1 MADDVTVAVEDYVAT
16 VEFHRPPNNFFDVP
30 LIQALVKAVFALDED
45 PDCRAIVLCS
55 EGKNFCAGA
64 DLGPQSDLVDKTA
77 NLYEQAVALF
87 SARKPIVAAVQGAAV
102 GGGLGLALAADF
114 RVATPDTRFSCNFA
128 KLGFH
133 QGFGVSV
140 TLPAVVGQQRALEL
154 MYTGGQ
160 AKGAEALAIGLC
172 DRLSPATRTCAT
184 RRTQFAS
191 EIAASGPLAV
201 LAIRETMRGE
211 LADRVRAGD
220 RREHEQQQILR
231 AHVRLPGR
239 RRGDG
244 RAPPAALHRAARAV
258 SGDHA
263 RAGRHRPRRA
273 RAMVRGATCRSSA
286 RRSPPNRSWA
296 AAPTSP
302 SGSPMPTG
310 ATASSAARRST
321 ACSPPRTTSAAST
334 ASSTRSDPPTCPYRK
349 HWGTASTRPSPV
361 RPST

>member
-1 MADDVTVAVEDYVAT
+1 MADDVTVAVEDHVAT

-30 LIQALVKAVFALDED
+30 LIQALVKAVFALDDD
-45 PDCRAIVLCS
+45 PDCRAILLCS

-64 DLGPQSDLVDKTA
+64 DLGPQSDLVDNTA

-87 SARKPIVAAVQGAAV
+87 SAKKPIVAAVQGAAV

-172 DRLSPATRTCAT
+172 DRLTSPEDLRDATRE
-184 RRTQFAS
+184 FAS
-191 EIAASGPLAV
+191 EIATSGPLAV

-211 LADRVRAGD
+211 LADRVRAATA
-220 RREHEQQQILR
+220 REHEQQQILR
-231 AHVRLPGR
+231 ATADFQEGVAAMGER
-239 RRGDG
+239 R
-244 RAPPAALHRAARAV
+244 
-258 SGDHA
+258 
-263 RAGRHRPRRA
+263 
-273 RAMVRGATCRSSA
+273 
-286 RRSPPNRSWA
+286 
-296 AAPTSP
+296 
-302 SGSPMPTG
+302 
-310 ATASSAARRST
+310 
-321 ACSPPRTTSAAST
+321 PPRFTG
-334 ASSTRSDPPTCPYRK
+334 K
-349 HWGTASTRPSPV
+349 
-361 RPST
+361 

>member
-1 MADDVTVAVEDYVAT
+1 MADDVTVAVEDYVAM

-30 LIQALVKAVFALDED
+30 LIQALVKAVFALDDD

-64 DLGPQSDLVDKTA
+64 DLGPQSDLVDNTA

-87 SARKPIVAAVQGAAV
+87 SAKKPIVAAVQGAAV

-172 DRLSPATRTCAT
+172 DRLTSPEDLRDAARE
-184 RRTQFAS
+184 FAS

-211 LADRVRAGD
+211 LADRVRAATA
-220 RREHEQQQILR
+220 REHEQQQILR
-231 AHVRLPGR
+231 ATSDFQEGVAAMGER
-239 RRGDG
+239 R
-244 RAPPAALHRAARAV
+244 
-258 SGDHA
+258 
-263 RAGRHRPRRA
+263 
-273 RAMVRGATCRSSA
+273 
-286 RRSPPNRSWA
+286 
-296 AAPTSP
+296 
-302 SGSPMPTG
+302 
-310 ATASSAARRST
+310 
-321 ACSPPRTTSAAST
+321 PPRFTG
-334 ASSTRSDPPTCPYRK
+334 K
-349 HWGTASTRPSPV
+349 
-361 RPST
+361 

>member
-30 LIQALVKAVFALDED
+30 LIQALVKAVFALDDD
-45 PDCRAIVLCS
+45 PECRAIVLCS

-64 DLGPQSDLVDKTA
+64 DLGPQSDLVDNTA

-87 SARKPIVAAVQGAAV
+87 SAKKPIVAAVQGAAV

-172 DRLSPATRTCAT
+172 DRLSSNEDLRAAAHE
-184 RRTQFAS
+184 FAG
-191 EIAASGPLAV
+191 EIASSGPLAV

-211 LADRVRAGD
+211 LADRVRAATA
-220 RREHEQQQILR
+220 REHEQQQILR
-231 AHVRLPGR
+231 ATSDFQEGVAAMGER
-239 RRGDG
+239 R
-244 RAPPAALHRAARAV
+244 
-258 SGDHA
+258 
-263 RAGRHRPRRA
+263 
-273 RAMVRGATCRSSA
+273 
-286 RRSPPNRSWA
+286 
-296 AAPTSP
+296 
-302 SGSPMPTG
+302 
-310 ATASSAARRST
+310 
-321 ACSPPRTTSAAST
+321 PPRFTG
-334 ASSTRSDPPTCPYRK
+334 K
-349 HWGTASTRPSPV
+349 
-361 RPST
+361 

>member
-1 MADDVTVAVEDYVAT
+1 MADDVTVAVEDHVAT

-30 LIQALVKAVFALDED
+30 LIQALVKAVFALDDD
-45 PDCRAIVLCS
+45 PDCRAILLCS

-64 DLGPQSDLVDKTA
+64 DLGPQSDLVDNTA

-87 SARKPIVAAVQGAAV
+87 SAKKPIVAAVQGAAV

-172 DRLSPATRTCAT
+172 DRLTSPEDLRDATRE
-184 RRTQFAS
+184 FAS

-211 LADRVRAGD
+211 LADRVRAATA
-220 RREHEQQQILR
+220 REHEQQQILR
-231 AHVRLPGR
+231 ATSDFQEGVAAMGER
-239 RRGDG
+239 R
-244 RAPPAALHRAARAV
+244 
-258 SGDHA
+258 
-263 RAGRHRPRRA
+263 
-273 RAMVRGATCRSSA
+273 
-286 RRSPPNRSWA
+286 
-296 AAPTSP
+296 
-302 SGSPMPTG
+302 
-310 ATASSAARRST
+310 
-321 ACSPPRTTSAAST
+321 PPRFTG
-334 ASSTRSDPPTCPYRK
+334 K
-349 HWGTASTRPSPV
+349 
-361 RPST
+361 

>member
-30 LIQALVKAVFALDED
+30 LIQALVKAVFALDGD

-64 DLGPQSDLVDKTA
+64 DLGPQSDLVDNTA

-87 SARKPIVAAVQGAAV
+87 SAKKPIVAAVQGAAV
-102 GGGLGLALAADF
+102 GGGLGLALSADF

-140 TLPAVVGQQRALEL
+140 TLPAVIGQQRALEL

-172 DRLSPATRTCAT
+172 DRLTSPEDLRDAARE
-184 RRTQFAS
+184 FAS

-211 LADRVRAGD
+211 LADRVRAATA
-220 RREHEQQQILR
+220 REHEQQQILR
-231 AHVRLPGR
+231 ATSDFQEGVAAMGER
-239 RRGDG
+239 R
-244 RAPPAALHRAARAV
+244 
-258 SGDHA
+258 
-263 RAGRHRPRRA
+263 
-273 RAMVRGATCRSSA
+273 
-286 RRSPPNRSWA
+286 
-296 AAPTSP
+296 
-302 SGSPMPTG
+302 
-310 ATASSAARRST
+310 
-321 ACSPPRTTSAAST
+321 PPRFTG
-334 ASSTRSDPPTCPYRK
+334 K
-349 HWGTASTRPSPV
+349 
-361 RPST
+361 

>member
-30 LIQALVKAVFALDED
+30 LIQALVEAVFALDDD
-45 PDCRAIVLCS
+45 PACRAIVLCS

-64 DLGPQSDLVDKTA
+64 DLGPESDLVDNTA
-77 NLYEQAVALF
+77 NLYDQAVALF

-114 RVATPDTRFSCNFA
+114 RVATPDSRFSCNFA

-140 TLPAVVGQQRALEL
+140 TLPALVGQQRALEL

-172 DRLSPATRTCAT
+172 DRLTSPEDLRDAAHE
-184 RRTQFAS
+184 FAS

-211 LADRVRAGD
+211 LADRVRAAT

-231 AHVRLPGR
+231 ATSDFQEGVAAMTER
-239 RRGDG
+239 R
-244 RAPPAALHRAARAV
+244 
-258 SGDHA
+258 
-263 RAGRHRPRRA
+263 
-273 RAMVRGATCRSSA
+273 
-286 RRSPPNRSWA
+286 
-296 AAPTSP
+296 
-302 SGSPMPTG
+302 
-310 ATASSAARRST
+310 
-321 ACSPPRTTSAAST
+321 PPRFTGS
-334 ASSTRSDPPTCPYRK
+334 
-349 HWGTASTRPSPV
+349 
-361 RPST
+361 